1 MTLTQGHFTKVN
13 HIINIDFSKKR
24 HVGAFM
30 DNLHFITCSTQ
41 EEPLNFC
48 LYLHRKY
55 DCSLQINVFE
65 LNVVTV
71 VEFLIVTVNIVFKTS
86 T

>member
-1 MTLTQGHFTKVN
+1 
-13 HIINIDFSKKR
+13 
-24 HVGAFM
+24 M